1 MMKNSQG
8 SGFPMK
14 KSELNRSLGIN
25 IVGHIKGEYG
35 LGEAVRANIRSIEAA
50 QIPYTLKDI
59 SVDWHRNLD
68 DTYTDFSD
76 DNPYPINL
84 IQINPA
90 AELYNIIGDEY
101 FRGRY
106 NIGYWAWEMLDMIPG
121 WEPAFGL
128 FDEIWTLS
136 NHCAE
141 SIAAVSPI
149 PVIKVMPS
157 LVLPQPFINRE
168 LLGLPQEKFIFFFMF
183 DFHSTT
189 ARKNPQGLIEAFQKA
204 FGKENKNVLLVI
216 KFSNSKY
223 HPEKRVQLN
232 ELAEGYPSIKFI
244 DGHLKKEEV
253 NALLYNCDCYVSLH
267 RAEGFGLTMA
277 EAMFYGKPVI
287 ATAYSSN
294 IEFMNVGNSFLVKY
308 QLVPNADD
316 YGHFPKGS
324 SIWAE
329 PDIDHAASLMQYV
342 FHNYEQ
348 AQQVGAI
355 AANEIKSLL
364 SPLVIGKKI
373 KRRLEYI
380 MKFSNR
386 IKEIQAEKNWWE
398 SQAQAWKK
406 TAQQTQAELERAQ
419 RESRLM
425 HYQFQK

>member
-1 MMKNSQG
+1 MSKNISKL
-8 SGFPMK
+8 F
-14 KSELNRSLGIN
+14 LGIN
-25 IVGHIKGEYG
+25 IVGHVTGEYG
-35 LGEAVRANIRSIEAA
+35 LGESVRSNIRSIEAA
-50 QIPYTLKDI
+50 NIPYKLKDL

-68 DTYTDFSD
+68 DTYTNFSD

-84 IQINPA
+84 IQVNPHG
-90 AELYNIIGDEY
+90 EFFQIIGSEY
-101 FRGRY
+101 FQNHY
-106 NIGYWAWEMLDMIPG
+106 NVGYWAWELPDMIPG
-121 WEPAFGL
+121 WEPAFSL
-128 FDEIWTLS
+128 FDEIWTPS

-141 SIAAVSPI
+141 SISAVSPI
-149 PVIKVMPS
+149 PVLKIMHS
-157 LVLPQPFINRE
+157 IALPQPFIGRE
-168 LLGLPQEKFIFFFMF
+168 QLGLSKDKFIFLFMF
-183 DFHSTT
+183 DFHSTL
-189 ARKNPQGLIEAFQKA
+189 ARKNPQGLIESFKKA
-204 FGKENKNVLLVI
+204 FGKSNEDVCLVI
-216 KFSNSKY
+216 KFSNAEH
-223 HPEKRVQLN
+223 HPHHRERLN
-232 ELAEGYPSIKFI
+232 KLVEGYPSIKFI
-244 DGHLKKEEV
+244 EGHLKKEEV

-316 YGHFPKGS
+316 YGSFPKGS

>member
-1 MMKNSQG
+1 MSKNIS
-8 SGFPMK
+8 K
-14 KSELNRSLGIN
+14 LSLGIN
-25 IVGHIKGEYG
+25 IVGHVTGEYG
-35 LGEAVRANIRSIEAA
+35 LGESVRSNIRSIEAA
-50 QIPYTLKDI
+50 NIPYKLKDL

-68 DTYTDFSD
+68 DTYTNFSD
-76 DNPYPINL
+76 NNPYPINL
-84 IQINPA
+84 IQVNPHG
-90 AELYNIIGDEY
+90 EFFQIIGSEY
-101 FRGRY
+101 FQNHY
-106 NIGYWAWEMLDMIPG
+106 NVGYWAWELPDMIPG
-121 WEPAFGL
+121 WEPAFSL

-141 SIAAVSPI
+141 SISAVSPI
-149 PVIKVMPS
+149 PVLKIMPS
-157 LVLPQPFINRE
+157 IALPQPFIGRE
-168 LLGLPQEKFIFFFMF
+168 MLGLSKDKFIFLFMF
-183 DFHSTT
+183 DFHSTV
-189 ARKNPQGLIEAFQKA
+189 ARKNPQGLIESFKKA
-204 FGKENKNVLLVI
+204 FGTSNEDVLLVI
-216 KFSNSKY
+216 KFSNAEY
-223 HPEKRVQLN
+223 HPHQRERLN
-232 ELAEGYPSIKFI
+232 ELVEGYPSIKFI

-308 QLVPNADD
+308 ELVPNAED

-348 AQQVGAI
+348 AQQVGAR
-355 AANEIKSLL
+355 AASEIKSLL

-373 KRRLEYI
+373 KRRIEYI
-380 MKFSNR
+380 MEFSNR
-386 IKEIQAEKNWWE
+386 IKEIQADKNWWE

-406 TAQQTQAELERAQ
+406 TAHQAQMELIVAQ
-419 RESRLM
+419 SQLKET
-425 HYQFQK
+425 KP

>member
-1 MMKNSQG
+1 MMKNPQG

-223 HPEKRVQLN
+223 HPEQRVQLN
-232 ELAEGYPSIKFI
+232 ELVEGYPSIKFI

-316 YGHFPKGS
+316 YGSFPKGS

-386 IKEIQAEKNWWE
+386 IKEIQAEKTWWE

-406 TAQQTQAELERAQ
+406 TAYQAQMELIVAQ
-419 RESRLM
+419 SQLKETKS
-425 HYQFQK
+425 

>member
-1 MMKNSQG
+1 
-8 SGFPMK
+8 MK

-121 WEPAFGL
+121 WEPAFDL

-168 LLGLPQEKFIFFFMF
+168 LLGLPQEKLIFFFMF

-189 ARKNPQGLIEAFQKA
+189 ARKNPQGLIKAFQKA

-223 HPEKRVQLN
+223 HPEQRTRLN
-232 ELAEGYPSIKFI
+232 ELVEGYSSIKFI

-308 QLVPNADD
+308 QLLPNADD

-348 AQQVGAI
+348 AQQVGAR
-355 AANEIKSLL
+355 AASEIQSLL
-364 SPLVIGKKI
+364 SPIAIGKKI

-386 IKEIQAEKNWWE
+386 LKKIQAEKNWWE

-406 TAQQTQAELERAQ
+406 TAQQTQVELEHAQ

>member
-1 MMKNSQG
+1 MSKNISN
-8 SGFPMK
+8 
-14 KSELNRSLGIN
+14 LSLGIN
-25 IVGHIKGEYG
+25 IVGHVKGELG
-35 LGEAVRANIRSIEAA
+35 LGESVRANIRSIEAA
-50 QIPYTLKDI
+50 NIPYQLKDI

-68 DTYTDFSD
+68 DTYTKFSD

-84 IQINPA
+84 IQVNPHK
-90 AELYNIIGDEY
+90 EFFQIIGSEY
-101 FRGRY
+101 LQDRY
-106 NIGYWAWEMLDMIPG
+106 NIGYWAWELPDMIPD
-121 WEPAFGL
+121 WEPAFSL

-136 NHCAE
+136 NHCTE
-141 SIAAVSPI
+141 SISAVSPI
-149 PVIKVMPS
+149 PVLKIMPS
-157 LVLPQPFINRE
+157 IALPQPFIGRE
-168 LLGLPQEKFIFFFMF
+168 MLGLSKDKFIFLFMF
-183 DFHSTT
+183 DFHSTV
-189 ARKNPQGLIEAFQKA
+189 ARKNPQGLIESFKKA
-204 FGKENKNVLLVI
+204 FSTSNEDVLLVI
-216 KFSNSKY
+216 KFSNAEY
-223 HPEKRVQLN
+223 HPHQRERLN
-232 ELAEGYPSIKFI
+232 ELVEGYPSIKFI

-287 ATAYSSN
+287 ATSYSSN

-308 QLVPNADD
+308 ELVPNAED

-342 FHNYEQ
+342 FHNYDQ
-348 AQQVGAI
+348 ALQVGAI
-355 AANEIKSLL
+355 AASEIKSLL

-386 IKEIQAEKNWWE
+386 IKEIQGEKNWWE

-406 TAQQTQAELERAQ
+406 TAHQAQKELIVAQSQLNETQ
-419 RESRLM
+419 S
-425 HYQFQK
+425 